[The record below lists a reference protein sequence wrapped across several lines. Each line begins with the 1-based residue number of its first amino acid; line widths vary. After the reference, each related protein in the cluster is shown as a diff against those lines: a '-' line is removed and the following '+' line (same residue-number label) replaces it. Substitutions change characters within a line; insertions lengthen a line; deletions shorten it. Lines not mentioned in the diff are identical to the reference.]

1 MKTTFMKYILLSLLI
16 IVFLVGKS
24 QAQTFQKTY
33 GSSGYEI
40 SCDVIQTA
48 DKGYA
53 ILGSHNYSGLYILKT
68 DSLGNKQWSKSY
80 AITQPYMIGRTF
92 SQTADGG
99 FIIAGNQY
107 VTNGFYGVIIKTD
120 AAGNTSWVKLQTGF
134 SDITRIKPALGG
146 GYIATG
152 NRTPFANSRST
163 LARFDGSGNL
173 IWSRSLPTST
183 TLNDVIQL
191 AADSSF
197 ITYNTNT
204 TSSVSVTFSRWSQ
217 NANLMWSKTVTS
229 TSLSGGGFSGRL
241 YESGNEIQISF
252 NAATCPGILKI
263 DKNGSNAKMIGMSCA
278 LFNYA
283 VIDAYPTANKG
294 TAILGQYN
302 PGSATYGTRNL
313 FLASIDST
321 GTLLWA
327 KSIGGVNDE
336 APASIKKTKDK
347 GFVLVGTTKSFSV
360 YMDDIYLIKT
370 DSLGVSGCNTSNIT
384 FTTSSLI
391 LNLNNNTPVID
402 SVFGSL
408 SSSYTLNETNP
419 TEISY
424 NACGCVAPV
433 ASFTPSTTGDMNN
446 NSTWASKYYWTCTCI
461 PGIIDSTIIN
471 KSYYGGPFPN
481 GTYTVC
487 LKVKNSCGI
496 DSLCQPFNYTYYPIG
511 IQETEESI
519 SLMVYPNP
527 AQDKLIVSY
536 LGNTSNMDATRMKI
550 INSLGALV
558 YSGII
563 NNQTKTISVSE
574 WPSGLYI
581 LELVLGNKIIT
592 RKFVKD

>member
-1 MKTTFMKYILLSLLI
+1 MKHFLLSLLI
-16 IVFLVGKS
+16 LGFLIGRS
-24 QAQTFQKTY
+24 QTQTFQKTY
-33 GSSGYEI
+33 GSTGYDI

-68 DSLGNKQWSKSY
+68 DSLGNKQWSRSY
-80 AITQPYMIGRTF
+80 AITQPNMFGRSF

-99 FIIAGNQY
+99 FIIGGKVFTSNY
-107 VTNGFYGVIIKTD
+107 YYGVIIKTD

-134 SDITRIKPALGG
+134 SDITSIKPALGG

-152 NRTPFANSRST
+152 NRTLFFNNRNT

-173 IWSRSLPTST
+173 IWSRSLTTST

-204 TSSVSVTFSRWSQ
+204 TSSVNVTFSRWSQ

-229 TSLSGGGFSGRL
+229 SSLTGGGLSGRL
-241 YESGNEIQISF
+241 YENGNEVQISF
-252 NAATCPGILKI
+252 NSATCPGILKI
-263 DKNGSNAKMIGMSCA
+263 DKNGTNAKMIGMSCA
-278 LFNYA
+278 LYNYA
-283 VIDAYPTANKG
+283 LTDAYPTANKG
-294 TAILGQYN
+294 TVILGQYN
-302 PGSATYGTRNL
+302 QGSATYGTRNL

-370 DSLGVSGCNTSNIT
+370 DSLGVSGCNTSNI
-384 FTTSSLI
+384 FFVTSSLI
-391 LNLNNNTPVID
+391 PNVNTNTPVID

-433 ASFTPSTTGDMNN
+433 ASFTPSTFGDMNN
-446 NSTWASKYYWTCTCI
+446 NSTWASKYYWTCTCM

-496 DSLCQPFNYTYYPIG
+496 DSLCQPFTYTYYPIG
-511 IQETEESI
+511 IQETEETV

-527 AQDKLIVSY
+527 VHDELIVSY
-536 LGNTSNMDATRMKI
+536 LGHTSNTDAIRVKI
-550 INSLGALV
+550 INSVGALV

-574 WPSGLYI
+574 WSSGLYI
-581 LELVLGNKIIT
+581 LELVLGDKIVT